1 MNKRKIFCFVGSNN
15 QHSVGAYVAEGMKE
29 ALRKR
34 NFDVSLYQ
42 GNSCDIRLCEGCSL
56 CFDKG
61 KCPLDEVDIMEEVKR
76 NMIEADVIFWISP
89 VYANNVSGMMKN
101 YIDRISVWLH
111 TINLAGKIGG
121 VITITDNSGEEF
133 VSFYNQRLLSY
144 MGCNVLIEE
153 AIVKTRM
160 EKTIEDMI
168 ESMVLRIEKALQQ
181 EEQYQSNE
189 IQEAHFQSMQKRLK
203 KIVDDPEI
211 DWKDM
216 YEPRYWY
223 EKRMLTCKNFQEVLD
238 MKRRSKN

>member
-1 MNKRKIFCFVGSNN
+1 
-15 QHSVGAYVAEGMKE
+15 
-29 ALRKR
+29 
-34 NFDVSLYQ
+34 
-42 GNSCDIRLCEGCSL
+42 
-56 CFDKG
+56 
-61 KCPLDEVDIMEEVKR
+61 
-76 NMIEADVIFWISP
+76 
-89 VYANNVSGMMKN
+89 
-101 YIDRISVWLH
+101 
-111 TINLAGKIGG
+111 
-121 VITITDNSGEEF
+121 
-133 VSFYNQRLLSY
+133 